1 MGYLCNNMI
10 AEMKLRSYSDTTI
23 KMYTKCMRFLA
34 YHFMMSPLLL
44 SQADIRDFFLYLID
58 KHSSPTTL
66 HVYYS
71 AIKVFYSIH
80 GQPHYLD
87 FMPHPKRPMII
98 PDVLDES
105 EIETILSYCR
115 TLRYKM
121 FFTLIYSA
129 GLRISEALNL
139 KVSDIDPLR
148 KTIHIH
154 DSKNAKDRY
163 TILSTKALTLLRF
176 YMNRYKPETYLFFS
190 IHDKSKQMSK
200 RNCQDV
206 FHTLVKE
213 AHISKNAHV
222 HTLRHSFAT
231 HLLENKTN
239 LFYIMQ
245 LLGHASIK
253 STVIYLHMQRLDKMD
268 ITSPLDSC
276 NISLDKYPDTAPQQ
290 LLNIA

>member
-1 MGYLCNNMI
+1 M
-10 AEMKLRSYSDTTI
+10 
-23 KMYTKCMRFLA
+23 
-34 YHFMMSPLLL
+34 
-44 SQADIRDFFLYLID
+44 
-58 KHSSPTTL
+58 
-66 HVYYS
+66 V
-71 AIKVFYSIH
+71 
-80 GQPHYLD
+80 
-87 FMPHPKRPMII
+87 I

-139 KVSDIDPLR
+139 KVSDIDLLR

-154 DSKNAKDRY
+154 SSKNAKGRY
-163 TILSTKALTLLRF
+163 TLLSTKALTLLRF
-176 YMNRYKPETYLFFS
+176 YMNRYKPESYLFFS
-190 IHDKSKQMSK
+190 KNDKTKQMSK
-200 RNCQDV
+200 RNSQDV
-206 FHTLVKE
+206 FHRLVKE
-213 AHISKNAHV
+213 AHITKNAHV

-268 ITSPLDSC
+268 ITSPLDSSS
-276 NISLDKYPDTAPQQ
+276 ISLDKYPDTVPQQ